1 MVFTTQWITLQ
12 AESKA
17 SLLMI
22 EQIIQAQRA
31 YFRSGATLDIN
42 FRRQMLKKLQS
53 ALIKWEQPLAE
64 ALWTD
69 LHKSYEEAYLTELSI
84 VKGEVANHL
93 RHIGKWSRRK
103 RRPTPLKMFPSR
115 SFIVSEPLGNTLIMA
130 PWNYPV
136 QLLLNPLV
144 GAISAGC
151 TAVLKPSPYVPTV
164 SQVLADMIAD
174 TFDPGYVA
182 VVQGNREVNKALLA
196 QRFDL
201 IFFTGSPSLGK
212 MVMEAASKYLTP
224 VILELGGKSPCI
236 VDRTADIRL
245 AAKRVA
251 WGKTLNS
258 GQTCIAPDY
267 LLIHES
273 LKDEFVKAFA
283 HAIKELH
290 GKDIKTHKH
299 YVRMVNDRAF
309 GRVKGY
315 LAEGDIL
322 YGGRTDEGER
332 FIEPTLLDTHLS
344 LSDADIDTKAN
355 SKEVLTEEIFG
366 PVFPI
371 LTFKTTDEVTGYIT
385 RREKPLA
392 FYYFG
397 DENKGWDLI
406 RHTSSGGACIND
418 TIMHIANE
426 HIPFGGVGNSG
437 MGSYHGEESFR
448 VFSHHRS
455 VVATGTWIDLPFRYM
470 PYRMFGLV
478 KKIV

>member
-1 MVFTTQWITLQ
+1 
-12 AESKA
+12 
-17 SLLMI
+17 MI
-22 EQIIQAQRA
+22 DQIIKSQRE
-31 YFRSGATLDIN
+31 YFRTGATLDIN
-42 FRRQMLKKLQS
+42 FRRQMLKKLQA
-53 ALIKWEQPLAE
+53 ALVKWEKPLAD
-64 ALWTD
+64 ALWAD

-84 VKGEVANHL
+84 VKGEVANHI
-93 RHIGKWSRRK
+93 RNIQKWSRRK
-103 RRPTPLKMFPSR
+103 SKPTPIKMFPSK
-115 SFIVSEPLGNTLIMA
+115 SYIVSEPLGNTLIMA

-164 SQVLADMIAD
+164 SDTIARMIAD
-174 TFDPGYVA
+174 TFAPEYIA
-182 VVQGNREVNKALLA
+182 VVQGHREVNQALLE

-236 VDRTADIRL
+236 VDREADIKT
-245 AAKRVA
+245 AAKRIA

-273 LKDEFVKAFA
+273 VKEEFVREFGKAVKA
-283 HAIKELH
+283 LH
-290 GKDIKTHKH
+290 GTDIKAHKH

-309 GRVKGY
+309 ERVKGY
-315 LAEGDIL
+315 LADGDIL
-322 YGGRTDEGER
+322 YGGRTDAKEQ
-332 FIEPTLLDTHLS
+332 FIEPTLLDMHIS
-344 LSDADIDTKAN
+344 LSDADADAKAN
-355 SKEVLTEEIFG
+355 AKAVLTEEIFG

-371 LTFKTTDEVTGYIT
+371 LTFNNIGEVKGYIT

-397 DENKGWDLI
+397 REANGWDLI

-437 MGSYHGEESFR
+437 MGGYHGEESFR
-448 VFSHHRS
+448 VFSHRRS

-470 PYRMFGLV
+470 PYKMFGLV

>member
-1 MVFTTQWITLQ
+1 MNTIIT
-12 AESKA
+12 
-17 SLLMI
+17 
-22 EQIIQAQRA
+22 AQRA
-31 YFRSGATLDIN
+31 YFHSGATLDIN
-42 FRRQMLKKLQS
+42 FRRQMLKKLQT
-53 ALIKWEQPLAE
+53 ALAKWEKPLAD
-64 ALWTD
+64 ALWAD

-84 VKGEVANHL
+84 VKGEIANHI

-103 RRPTPLKMFPSR
+103 RKPTPIKMFPSR
-115 SFIVSEPLGNTLIMA
+115 SYIVSEPLGNTLIIA

-164 SQVLADMIAD
+164 SNVLAEMIAE
-174 TFDPGYVA
+174 TFAPEYIT
-182 VVQGNREVNKALLA
+182 VVQGHRDVNQALLA
-196 QRFDL
+196 ERFDL

-212 MVMEAASKYLTP
+212 QVMEAAAKHLTP
-224 VILELGGKSPCI
+224 VVLELGGKSPCI
-236 VDRTADIRL
+236 VDREADIRT
-245 AAKRVA
+245 AAKRIA

-273 LKDEFVKAFA
+273 IKDEFVKEFGKAVKA
-283 HAIKELH
+283 LHGSDIKE
-290 GKDIKTHKH
+290 HKH
-299 YVRMVNDRAF
+299 YVRIVNDRAF
-309 GRVKGY
+309 DRVKGY

-322 YGGRTDEGER
+322 YGGRTDATER
-332 FIEPTLLDTHLS
+332 FIEPTLLDMHIS
-344 LSDADIDTKAN
+344 LSDSDADAQAN
-355 SKEVLTEEIFG
+355 AKTVLTEEIFG

-371 LTFKTTDEVTGYIT
+371 LTFNNIDEVTGYIT

-397 DENKGWDLI
+397 READGWDI
-406 RHTSSGGACIND
+406 VRHTSSGGACIND

-437 MGSYHGEESFR
+437 MGGYHGEESFR
-448 VFSHHRS
+448 VFSHRRS
-455 VVATGTWIDLPFRYM
+455 VVSTGTWIDLPFRYM
-470 PYRMFGLV
+470 PYKMFGLV